1 MAIAC
6 LVLAVLAATGTAR
19 GSAAVSGELRVLY
32 VLATWGPTPFTQED
46 AERVA
51 AETEAFFLASSAGR
65 LSVQSSVVGPLRL
78 PRAVFDSCDATVLR
92 EASPPATFAGYDRIA
107 FVAPFV
113 GTCNF
118 AGEANPTEVLL
129 NGRLFMTL
137 AAHELAHTLGLGH
150 ASRWD
155 CAGGACTIDEYG
167 GGFSIMGGGN
177 GDLNA
182 YEKSTLEWLTGV
194 LRPDGRASYEIGPVE
209 GPTTLPQ
216 ALVVTTAASE
226 FWFESRGQPTPSFGG
241 DSEQPAGV
249 AVLAGPAP
257 EGEPSPY
264 PRAQPAAAQPERRRP
279 VRVRRRG
286 VVRRA
291 WDLPGSRRAPGARSN
306 GTAARMAR
314 SGGADQT
321 PPERSCVRARA
332 CPADLGVVRR
342 AGKWRGHVHGARGR
356 TGRANPEAALP
367 VLRLAGVAA
376 AVSRSAPPR
385 RRRDRSSGEPRTRG
399 DGARRS
405 RRRRIERE
413 NHRLVRLDRPGR
425 DRPQPRPLR

>member
-1 MAIAC
+1 MRTAIAC
-6 LVLAVLAATGTAR
+6 LVLAVLAVTGTAR
-19 GSAAVSGELRVLY
+19 GAAAVSGELRVLY
-32 VLATWGPTPFTQED
+32 VLATWGPTPFSQED

-51 AETEAFFLASSAGR
+51 AETEAFFHASSAGR
-65 LSVQSSVVGPLRL
+65 LSVESSVVGPLRL
-78 PRAVFDSCDATVLR
+78 PRAVFDSCDATALR
-92 EASPPATFAGYDRIA
+92 DASPPATFAGYDRVA

-129 NGRLFMTL
+129 NGQLFMTL

-155 CAGGACTIDEYG
+155 CAGSSCSIDEYG
-167 GGFSIMGGGN
+167 GEFSVMGGGN

-209 GPTTLPQ
+209 GQTVLPQ

-264 PRAQPAAAQPERRRP
+264 PRGNLLLPNPNGAGRFAYAAGESFVARGVFRVVVERHAREAAALRLEWLDRVAPTKPRLSVRAAARG
-279 VRVRRRG
+279 RVRLTWESSVERG
-286 VVRRA
+286 SGVDTYSVLVDGRVVRALRQRFPFTGWRA
-291 WDLPGSRRAPGARSN
+291 SLHLSPGRHR
-306 GTAARMAR
+306 
-314 SGGADQT
+314 
-321 PPERSCVRARA
+321 
-332 CPADLGVVRR
+332 LGVVATDR
-342 AGKWRGHVHGARGR
+342 AGNRGPVATARV
-356 TGRANPEAALP
+356 AI
-367 VLRLAGVAA
+367 AG
-376 AVSRSAPPR
+376 
-385 RRRDRSSGEPRTRG
+385 GG
-399 DGARRS
+399 
-405 RRRRIERE
+405 
-413 NHRLVRLDRPGR
+413 
-425 DRPQPRPLR
+425 